1 MYKKLLLSLLL
12 SQLFITACGRQAE
25 TDSTLQETP
34 RRDASVNRLADG
46 MWMRVPPSSRFQPPS
61 YSFWI
66 DLAVSKAP
74 AAATEVGIVWTVDD
88 WKTQNTSLG
97 RYEGRLDA
105 GREKWGVDVN
115 LPPQH
120 VSTIEYAA
128 FIKVNGETVWDEHNN
143 YLIGSYAD
151 RNIILTRG
159 ETKEDATG
167 IWFEGTVKV
176 KNIAREKQ
184 LVIQYQKD
192 LGSFDKVSARY
203 LSGND
208 WTFRIPLNRPQAT
221 ELRFRLEYTVNGQ
234 TLIEDNG
241 GRLYSFQIGPRPYRL
256 NGSSQRLSGL
266 ELLSFA
272 DNNIHALRSFTAT
285 IQGKPVEVNGLSVFI
300 DTAQLYP
307 ATSVELKLVTEDAK
321 GFRTEQVFPFEV
333 SYQVKAL
340 GAFGT
345 QEFRWP
351 RQLTLQNDVLFIA
364 DYEQAAIFKYA
375 TDQQKLEK
383 WAIQRPLQDIA
394 PYGNGNTAT
403 LSGLENPTLD
413 LYNAAGELMQ
423 SFAIPPS
430 ITELPVQLEAA
441 GDKLYVLS
449 YYENAISIFDWTG
462 AFQRKIVLPY
472 TVKGFKAIGS
482 EIWVMAYDNQGFEST
497 NQYFEI
503 LDLDGKSLRKLNYI
517 QQAAQDEFGYAQD
530 FTVSENYIVIL
541 QNYQFLVL
549 DRKTGTYLTKWTGI
563 TPAYADESSPQVN
576 GAISSTAMSVAV
588 QGNTIYVADFG
599 YHRVSRFELSL

>member
-12 SQLFITACGRQAE
+12 SQLFITACGRQSE
-25 TDSTLQETP
+25 KESTLLEAP
-34 RRDASVNRLADG
+34 RGSASVNRLGDG

-66 DLAVSKAP
+66 DLAISKAP

-88 WKTQNTSLG
+88 WKTQNTSFG
-97 RYEGRLDA
+97 RYEGRLDG

-128 FIKVNGETVWDEHNN
+128 FIKVNSETVWDEHNN
-143 YLIGSYAD
+143 HLIGSYAD
-151 RNIILTRG
+151 RNIVLTRG

-184 LVIQYQKD
+184 LVILYQKD
-192 LGSFDKVSARY
+192 QGAFDKVAARY

-221 ELRFRLEYTVNGQ
+221 ELRFKLEYTVNGQ

-241 GRLYSFQIGPRPYRL
+241 GRLYGFQIGPRPYRL

-272 DNNIHALRSFTAT
+272 DNNIHAFRSVTAT
-285 IQGKPVEVNGLSVFI
+285 VQGKPVEVNGLSVFI

-307 ATSVELKLVTEDAK
+307 AQSVELKLVTEDVK

-351 RQLTLQNDVLFIA
+351 RQMSIQNDVLFIA
-364 DYEQAAIFKYA
+364 DYEEPAIFKYA
-375 TDQQKLEK
+375 TTQQTLEK
-383 WAIQRPLQDIA
+383 SSIQRPLQDIA

-462 AFQRKIVLPY
+462 TFLRKIVLPY
-472 TVKGFKAIGS
+472 TVKGFKAIDS

-530 FTVSENYIVIL
+530 FTVSADYIVIL

-563 TPAYADESSPQVN
+563 TPAFANESSPQVN

-588 QGNTIYVADFG
+588 QGNTVYVADFG
-599 YHRVSRFELSL
+599 YHRVSRFELNL

>member
-1 MYKKLLLSLLL
+1 MYKKLLLFLFL
-12 SQLFITACGRQAE
+12 SQISIIACGKHEEAS
-25 TDSTLQETP
+25 STLQEAARSSATV
-34 RRDASVNRLADG
+34 DRLNDG

-61 YSFWI
+61 YSFWV
-66 DLAVSKAP
+66 DLAVNKGQ

-88 WKTQNTSLG
+88 WKTQETTQA
-97 RYEGRLDA
+97 RYEGGLDG

-120 VSTIEYAA
+120 ISSIEYAA
-128 FIKVNGETVWDEHNN
+128 FIKINGQTFWDAHNN
-143 YLIGSYAD
+143 YLIGSFAD

-159 ETKEDATG
+159 ETKQDAAG
-167 IWFEGTVKV
+167 FWFEGTIKV

-192 LGSFDKVSARY
+192 QGSFEKISARY

-208 WTFRIPLNRPQAT
+208 WTFRIPLYAPQAT
-221 ELRFRLEYTVNGQ
+221 ELRFKLEYAVSGQ
-234 TLIEDNG
+234 TLVDDNN

-256 NGSSQRLSGL
+256 NGASPRLSGY
-266 ELLSFA
+266 EILSFA
-272 DNNIHALRSFTAT
+272 DNNIHAWRSFTAT
-285 IQGKPVEVNGLSVFI
+285 INGKPLQTQGLTVFI
-300 DTAQLYP
+300 DTARLYP
-307 ATSVELKLVTEDAK
+307 ETAVELKIVTEDVK
-321 GFRTEQVFPFEV
+321 GFRTEQTFPFEV

-351 RQLTLQNDVLFIA
+351 RQMNFQKDLLLIA
-364 DYEQAAIFKYA
+364 DYEEAAIFKYA

-383 WAIQRPLQDIA
+383 WAIPRPLQDIA
-394 PYGNGNTAT
+394 PYGDGNTAT

-413 LYNAAGELMQ
+413 LYNPAGELLQ
-423 SFAIPPS
+423 SLAIPAS
-430 ITELPVQLEAA
+430 IIELPVQLEAA

-449 YYENAISIFDWTG
+449 YYENAIALFDRTG
-462 AFQRKIVLPY
+462 TFLRKFVLPY
-472 TVKGFKAIGS
+472 TVKGFKATDS
-482 EIWVMAYDNQGFEST
+482 ELWVMAYDNQGFEST

-517 QQAAQDEFGYAQD
+517 QQAAKDEFGYAQD
-530 FTVSENYIVIL
+530 FTVSDDYIIIL

-549 DRKTGTYLTKWTGI
+549 DRKTATFLTKWTGI
-563 TPAYADESSPQVN
+563 TASFADESSQQVD

-588 QGNTIYVADFG
+588 QGDMVYVADFG
-599 YHRVSRFELSL
+599 YHRVSRFQLRL